1 MGNRPNDMEL
11 ERLRNE
17 MTAAQEEMDR
27 IKDRMSALNEQ
38 RSGIREEVGGV
49 KARLAQLK
57 QNIDREYDAMRAG
70 FQQSDVQGANRHKR
84 VAESLKQQL
93 DAEYKKKDLCYEKLN
108 TAKAEFESALEQLNQ
123 ARDRKHKAGEAF
135 HVRLEAL
142 KAANPPKPRE
152 DRKPGADR
160 KPRRDQK
167 PAKGKDKDLQW
178 KQTTCKM
185 CGKPVYYHIEWNKVP
200 DLCHDCLEKEKAH
213 WLTTPCKRCGK
224 PIRYH
229 DSWEHAPSICKA
241 CKGKR

>member
-11 ERLRNE
+11 EQLRGE
-17 MTAAQEEMDR
+17 MTAAQEDMDR
-27 IKDRMSALNEQ
+27 IKERMSALNEK
-38 RSGIREEVGGV
+38 RNAIREEVGGV
-49 KARLAQLK
+49 KVRLAQLK

-70 FQQSDVQGANRHKR
+70 FAQHDVQGANRHKR

-93 DAEYKKKDLCYEKLN
+93 DAEYKKKDLCYEKLGA
-108 TAKAEFESALEQLNQ
+108 AKLEFEASLEELNK

-152 DRKPGADR
+152 MQER
-160 KPRRDQK
+160 KPRREQK
-167 PAKGKDKDLQW
+167 PRQPKDKDLQW

-213 WLTTPCKRCGK
+213 WHTTPCKRCGK

>member
-1 MGNRPNDMEL
+1 MGNRPNDLEL
-11 ERLRNE
+11 EQLRNE
-17 MTAAQEEMDR
+17 MTAAQEDMDR
-27 IKDRMSALNEQ
+27 IKARMTALTEQ
-38 RSGIREEVGGV
+38 RSTIREEVGGV
-49 KARLAQLK
+49 KSRLAQLK

-70 FQQSDVQGANRHKR
+70 FAQHDVQGANRHKR

-93 DAEYKKKDLCYEKLN
+93 DAEYKKKDLCYEKLGV
-108 TAKAEFESALEQLNQ
+108 AKVEFEASLEDLNK

-152 DRKPGADR
+152 E
-160 KPRRDQK
+160 RRPQPK
-167 PAKGKDKDLQW
+167 KHKDKELQW

-185 CGKPVYYHIEWNKVP
+185 CGKPIYYHIEWKKVP
-200 DLCHDCLEKEKAH
+200 DLCHDCLEKEKTH
-213 WLTTPCKRCGK
+213 WHTTPCKRCGK

-229 DSWEHAPSICKA
+229 DSWDHVPSICKE